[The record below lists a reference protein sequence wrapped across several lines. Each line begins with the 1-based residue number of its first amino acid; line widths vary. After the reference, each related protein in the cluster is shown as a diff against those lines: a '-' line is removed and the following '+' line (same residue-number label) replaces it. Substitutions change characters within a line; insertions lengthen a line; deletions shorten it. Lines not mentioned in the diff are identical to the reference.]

1 MTTSNLKIL
10 ANSNQ
15 KEPETIKDIVTLIQY
30 GDYDLADNAIDRHLV
45 DNAHNPDLNHLKGL
59 IAYNQGHLQKAE
71 EWIKKAI
78 FIKPDEASYHNNI
91 GNIFKANGAL
101 KKAEESYRRAMELN
115 PSSPDAI
122 SNIGTIYLAADNPE
136 YALTFFDSALA
147 VQPGYAE
154 AQINMSSAL
163 LKLERYQE
171 VIELC
176 EKLSARNIEPPIVF
190 SNWGRAL
197 KGRGD
202 FFEAVDLFDRA
213 VSLYPEDPD
222 LHNFRGV
229 LLRLIGDFEDGW
241 KGYQWEPYSTDAA
254 RVIYDLSIERWQ
266 GHSLTGRTLLIYGE
280 QGIGDEIMF
289 ASCFAELIAQ
299 AESTFIACEPRL
311 APLFERSFP
320 KATILAGYNLDLL
333 KDYIRSHRIDL
344 CCPMGD
350 IPIYTR
356 KQLSDFKHSC
366 AYLTPE
372 SASVTKWRQRY
383 AELGKGLKIGISWLG
398 GKSPVQQRT
407 RSIPLSHWIGL
418 FDCTNVQFVN
428 IQYGDH
434 AQSLRDLKMETGVEI
449 HDWPDINGLTEMDE
463 FAAKVAALDLVISI
477 DNSTVHLA
485 ASLGVETWVMLPMI
499 PDWRWLLD
507 RDDSPW
513 YSSVRLFRQSIA
525 GEWDKAL
532 QQVIAKLK
540 EKTKAIP
547 SYQPQ
552 PAALFVNDTS
562 NWYHWGC
569 TVTSSVIRRRL
580 KEIGYEIDAIPIE
593 KIVNMQPCLEKLEDL
608 NSDLFFEK
616 FSQANHELVDALM
629 QHDLIIINGEGSLH
643 GTSPTSVSLLYIA
656 YVAKLRF
663 GKNVQIVN
671 HSCYPLGSS
680 EWQDTVEFNLYKQVY
695 DAIDYVAVREPVS
708 QRLLTEGGIHS
719 SQSFDCMPLYIE
731 RYANQI
737 EKTDRAGV
745 VLAGSVSWLQS
756 SLDPISELV
765 NYLKSQDHEV
775 VVLIGARNNMAS
787 DDVAFVNELYEK
799 MNANITVRVA
809 SSLREWLQILASTK
823 LLVSG
828 RFHHTLAAALLDT
841 PFVLLNSNTPKL
853 QGILELMGGDAPIA
867 YDAPDLLKSLR
878 VAVDK
883 KLQGGLAAPITASQK
898 QQLMELA
905 NVNFEAAEHYFQ
917 KLIKMDDSESL
928 QDIDE
933 LSSAPAPVQT
943 SPDRKLETT
952 EHGLLLFDDDEK
964 VVVQSLLKYGE
975 YAIGM
980 RELFSQLL
988 RDGSEVVEFGSGIG
1002 VTTVEICRHVGESG
1016 SVWAENR
1023 EQQEF
1028 LLLCANLALNEINNV
1043 QFFDSVS
1050 DIDLPPR
1057 CDMVVLNDTPW
1068 TPELETIVTNKLSS
1082 DRPFIMAIGDIEGI
1096 DELRKYPDYMFVEY
1110 WIDLAR
1116 PDNFKGVPVEPDESQ
1131 ILCMVGVP
1139 S

>member
-1 MTTSNLKIL
+1 MS

-15 KEPETIKDIVTLIQY
+15 KEPESIKDIVRLIQY
-30 GDYDLADNAIDRHLV
+30 GDYDLAENAIDHRLAE
-45 DNAHNPDLNHLKGL
+45 NAHNPDLNHLKGL
-59 IAYNQGHLQKAE
+59 IAYNQGHLEEAE
-71 EWIKKAI
+71 EWIRKAI

-101 KKAEESYRRAMELN
+101 KKAEESYRRAMELDPN
-115 PSSPDAI
+115 SPDSI
-122 SNIGTIYLAADNPE
+122 SNIGTIYLAAGNPE

-163 LKLERYQE
+163 LTLERYQE

-176 EKLSARNIEPPIVF
+176 EKLSARHIELPIVF

-213 VSLYPEDPD
+213 VAIYPEDPD
-222 LHNFRGV
+222 LHNFRGI

-266 GHSLTGRTLLIYGE
+266 GNSLTGRSLLIYGE

-289 ASCFAELIAQ
+289 ASCFAELISQ

-320 KATILAGYNLDLL
+320 KATILAGYNLELL
-333 KDYIRSHRIDL
+333 KGYIRSHDIDL

-350 IPIYTR
+350 IPIYIR
-356 KQLSDFKHSC
+356 QHLSDFKRSHT
-366 AYLTPE
+366 YLIPE
-372 SASVTKWRQRY
+372 LASVTKWQQRY
-383 AELGKGLKIGISWLG
+383 AELGAGLKIGISWLG
-398 GKSPVQQRT
+398 GKNPVQERT
-407 RSIPLSHWIGL
+407 RSIPLTHWIGL
-418 FDCTNVQFVN
+418 LDCANVQFVN

-434 AQSLRDLKMETGVEI
+434 AQSLRDLKVETGVDI
-449 HDWPDINGLTEMDE
+449 HDWPSANGLTEMDE

-485 ASLGVETWVMLPMI
+485 ASLGVETWVMLPMV

-513 YSSVRLFRQSIA
+513 YGSARLFRQSVA
-525 GEWDKAL
+525 GEWDRVL
-532 QQVIAKLK
+532 QEVIARLK
-540 EKTKAIP
+540 EKTKTIP
-547 SYQPQ
+547 SYQPK
-552 PAALFVNDTS
+552 PTALFVNDTS

-569 TVTSSVIRRRL
+569 TATSSVIRRRL
-580 KEIGYEIDAIPIE
+580 KDIGYEVDAIPIE
-593 KIVNMQPCLEKLEDL
+593 KIVNMQPCLEQLEDL
-608 NSDLFFEK
+608 SSDLFFDK
-616 FSQANHELVDALM
+616 FSQANQELVEALA
-629 QHDLIIINGEGSLH
+629 QHDLVIINGEGSLH

-680 EWQDTVEFNLYKQVY
+680 EWQDTVEFDLYKQIY
-695 DAIDYVAVREPVS
+695 SAIDYVAVREPVS
-708 QRLLTEGGIHS
+708 QRLLAEGGIQS

-737 EKTDRAGV
+737 EKIDRAGI
-745 VLAGSVSWLQS
+745 VLAGSVSWLQA
-756 SLDPISELV
+756 SLAAVSELV
-765 NYLKSQDHEV
+765 NYLKSQGHEV

-799 MNANITVRVA
+799 MNGNITVRIA
-809 SSLREWLQILASTK
+809 SSLREWLQTLANTK
-823 LLVSG
+823 LLISG
-828 RFHHTLAAALLDT
+828 RFHHTLAAAMLDT
-841 PFVLLNSNTPKL
+841 PFILLNSNTPKL
-853 QGILELMGGDAPIA
+853 QGVLELIGGDAPIL
-867 YDAPDLLKSLR
+867 YDAPDLTTTLR
-878 VAVDK
+878 LAVEK
-883 KLQGGLAAPITASQK
+883 KLQNGLTAPITASQK
-898 QQLMELA
+898 QQLVDLA
-905 NVNFEAAEHYFQ
+905 GVNFEAAEHYFEE
-917 KLIKMDDSESL
+917 LIRIDDSESMQNVDGL
-928 QDIDE
+928 E
-933 LSSAPAPVQT
+933 SVSEQT
-943 SPDRKLETT
+943 SSDRKLEST
-952 EHGLLLFDDDEK
+952 EHGLLLFDQDET

-975 YAIGM
+975 YVVGM

-988 RDGSEVVEFGSGIG
+988 SDGSEVVEFGSGIG
-1002 VTTVEICRHVGESG
+1002 VTTVEICRYVGERG

-1023 EQQEF
+1023 EHQEF
-1028 LLLCANLALNEINNV
+1028 LLLCANLALNEIKNV

-1050 DIDLPPR
+1050 DIDLPSR
-1057 CDMVVLNDTPW
+1057 CDLVVLNNTPW
-1068 TPELETIVTNKLSS
+1068 TPELESIVTNKLSS
-1082 DRPFIMAIGDIEGI
+1082 ARPFIMTVGDIEGI
-1096 DELRKYPDYMFVEY
+1096 DELRQYPNYMFVEY
-1110 WIDLAR
+1110 WLDIAR
-1116 PDNFKGVPVEPDESQ
+1116 PGNFKGVSIAPDEPQ
-1131 ILCMVGVP
+1131 VLCLVGVP